1 MELYGC
7 STLETN
13 PAPTLPSPIEKALVR
28 DDQANQHCKLERRMR
43 PPCTSVCASPYL
55 AACRKTEFT
64 ERTAQ
69 GFPSITIIKAIVAE
83 NKKKEIKIR
92 DRC

>member
-28 DDQANQHCKLERRMR
+28 DDQANQHLQI
-43 PPCTSVCASPYL
+43 
-55 AACRKTEFT
+55 RKTDASSVHLCLCESLFSSVPKNGIYG
-64 ERTAQ
+64 ENSA
-69 GFPSITIIKAIVAE
+69 GISINYHYKS
-83 NKKKEIKIR
+83 NCNRKQKKKK
-92 DRC
+92 